1 MSKATKAALIS
12 ALIFPGAGQL
22 FLKKYVTGFS
32 LLGTAV
38 VCLYILITNI
48 INTALQLA
56 EKIQSGQVQVDLSSV
71 TALVSQQIGSEAQ
84 QLNIVTLVLVAIWL
98 ISIIHAYK
106 SGSSLADQ

>member
-32 LLGTAV
+32 LLATAI
-38 VCLYILITNI
+38 VCLYILITNVV
-48 INTALQLA
+48 NTALQLV
-56 EKIQSGQVQVDLSSV
+56 EKIQSGQVQADLSTV
-71 TALVSQQIGSEAQ
+71 TALISQQTGSEAQ
-84 QLNIVTLVLVAIWL
+84 QLNIVTLVLAAIWL